1 MEEVEKTFEELD
13 NRIESVNIPATA
25 AGVVVVAAAVN
36 GSSSSSSKLAAD
48 RFVYPMT
55 S

>member
-25 AGVVVVAAAVN
+25 AGVVVAAVN